1 MKKMKSTF
9 ERVMSDLK
17 QKMAFE
23 KEYAEFLQSEI
34 LLDVERKK
42 KKMTEMRKILAYG
55 QIKETKVGK
64 ERVESRGC

>member
-42 KKMTEMRKILAYG
+42 KIA
-55 QIKETKVGK
+55 QISSNFRENLK
-64 ERVESRGC
+64 